1 MPSTTGREQW
11 LERTENARRAARFKF
26 AAERVR
32 KIAGGDPPLTDEQRA
47 ELATILT
54 QTRESA

>member
-1 MPSTTGREQW
+1 MPGTPRREQW

-26 AAERVR
+26 AAEHLR
-32 KIAGGDPPLTDEQRA
+32 KIADGDPPLTDEQRA

>member
-1 MPSTTGREQW
+1 MPNASRREQW
-11 LERTENARRAARFKF
+11 LERTENARRAARFKS

-47 ELATILT
+47 ELVTILT
-54 QTRESA
+54 QARESA

>member
-1 MPSTTGREQW
+1 MPITPRREQW

-26 AAERVR
+26 AAERIR
-32 KIAGGDPPLTDEQRA
+32 KIAVGDPPLTDEQRA

-54 QTRESA
+54 QARESV

>member
-1 MPSTTGREQW
+1 MPITSRREQW

-26 AAERVR
+26 AAERIR
-32 KIAGGDPPLTDEQRA
+32 KIAVGDPPLTDEQRA

-54 QTRESA
+54 QARESA

>member
-1 MPSTTGREQW
+1 LPSTIPREQW
-11 LERTENARRAARFKF
+11 RERTENARRAARFKF

-32 KIAGGDPPLTDEQRA
+32 KIAAGDPPLTDQQRA

-54 QTRESA
+54 QARGSA

>member
-1 MPSTTGREQW
+1 MPGTPRREQW

-26 AAERVR
+26 AAQRVR
-32 KIAGGDPPLTDEQRA
+32 KIADGDPPLTDEQRA

-54 QTRESA
+54 QARESA

>member
-1 MPSTTGREQW
+1 MPPRREQW

-26 AAERVR
+26 AAERIR
-32 KIAGGDPPLTDEQRA
+32 KIAVGDPPLTAEQRA